1 MPDVTIY
8 HNPSCSKSR
17 QALEF
22 LQSKG
27 IEPEIVEY
35 LWVTPDAD
43 GLHTLLAQLGMEP
56 HEFIRRKESML
67 AEKGIDIGALDDD
80 ALVDLMVEHPI
91 LIERPIVVCN
101 GLARLGRPPERITE
115 IL

>member
-8 HNPSCSKSR
+8 HNPRCSKSR
-17 QALEF
+17 ETLEL

-35 LWVTPDAD
+35 LWITPDAD

-56 HEFIRRKESML
+56 HELVRRKESVL
-67 AEKGIDIGALDDD
+67 AEENIDVDALDGD

-101 GLARLGRPPERITE
+101 GLACLGRPPERVAE

>member
-8 HNPSCSKSR
+8 HNPRCSKSR
-17 QALEF
+17 AALEL

-27 IEPEIVEY
+27 IEPKIVEY

-56 HEFIRRKESML
+56 NELIRRKESVL
-67 AEKGIDIGALDDD
+67 AEQGIDVDALDDD

-101 GLARLGRPPERITE
+101 GLACLGRPPERITE

>member
-8 HNPSCSKSR
+8 HNPRCSKSR
-17 QALEF
+17 ETLEL

-56 HEFIRRKESML
+56 HELVRRKESVL
-67 AEKGIDIGALDDD
+67 AEENIDVDALDGD

-91 LIERPIVVCN
+91 LIERPIVVA
-101 GLARLGRPPERITE
+101 GDRARLGRPPEKALE